1 MIDSS
6 QLAINQTIE
15 WIKSVVIELNFCPF
29 ASKVFN
35 NKSIR
40 YVVLSNTDTQS
51 ALECLLNEFGNL
63 DTKLE
68 IETTLIIFSND
79 YKEYNYYLDLL
90 DKSNDLLLDNNY
102 EGIYQLASF
111 HPLYCFAGSDNNDAA
126 NYTNRSPYPMLH
138 LLRENSI
145 TKALQHFPNPEN
157 IPLKNIAYTRDKG
170 LKYMALLRAA
180 CMK

>member
-79 YKEYNYYLDLL
+79 YKEYIEHIGPGKAIWYHKNKKLLNGETNTEIPIINTPFVPNYNAIQPG
-90 DKSNDLLLDNNY
+90 K
-102 EGIYQLASF
+102 I
-111 HPLYCFAGSDNNDAA
+111 
-126 NYTNRSPYPMLH
+126 
-138 LLRENSI
+138 
-145 TKALQHFPNPEN
+145 
-157 IPLKNIAYTRDKG
+157 
-170 LKYMALLRAA
+170 
-180 CMK
+180 